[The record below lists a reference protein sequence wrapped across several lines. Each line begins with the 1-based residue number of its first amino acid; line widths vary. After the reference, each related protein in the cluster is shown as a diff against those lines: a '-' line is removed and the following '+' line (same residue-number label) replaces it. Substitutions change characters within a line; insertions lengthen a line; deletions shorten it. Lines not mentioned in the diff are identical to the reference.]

1 MKAWLGEEEEKPIS
15 QLCGICGVDDF
26 VSGEMQLEDET
37 EEAIAKDNVIH
48 EGEEA
53 VRFGKES
60 EDRIVRKLID
70 PKKPTRRRLMS
81 TSYFTCLTGIGALC
95 VLKRRAKS

>member
-15 QLCGICGVDDF
+15 PLCGICGVDDF
-26 VSGEMQLEDET
+26 VNGEMQLEDET
-37 EEAIAKDNVIH
+37 EEASAKDDVIH

-60 EDRIVRKLID
+60 EERMVRKLID
-70 PKKPTRRRLMS
+70 PKKPTKAEVDDHELFHLPYRN
-81 TSYFTCLTGIGALC
+81 
-95 VLKRRAKS
+95 